1 MYRIP
6 WCLNIINSFIG
17 QARKRKSGSIRPFS
31 KQDLEAGSSVFSDFF
46 MSKKSDEARFLKNR
60 PYGSGVSKK
69 SRKWPKNE
77 VLVVLGKLKSI
88 HIYFFFCLNLKV
100 LNGLLAFCKNC
111 MSGLHMTALRY
122 EVEFL
127 YLIRY
132 TEKQQIYLV
141 ISVGVVRHA
150 WACPKWYQIVSLHHP
165 KNELN

>member
-1 MYRIP
+1 MPKYHQ
-6 WCLNIINSFIG
+6 FIYWTG
-17 QARKRKSGSIRPFS
+17 AQAKVWLYP
-31 KQDLEAGSSVFSDFF
+31 SVLKARSRSWLISFSDFF

-132 TEKQQIYLV
+132 T
-141 ISVGVVRHA
+141 
-150 WACPKWYQIVSLHHP
+150 
-165 KNELN
+165 